1 MTGKWTTG
9 APVIAGGEGSLVIT
23 EAGRQITLANVSS
36 VEANIEHDKS
46 DIQPVGHRLTL
57 HKVTGGSGS
66 GSMTV
71 YYMSSRFGEYMEAY
85 KETGVSPY
93 FDMIITNDDPAS
105 PSKRQIVRLM
115 GVNLDSDTLATLD
128 GSHTELTVDL
138 DFTFE
143 DYEITESFCPDK
155 DAVDITEFT
164 QTATDDILIINH
176 LAYCI
181 PVTDG
186 TGSSPSMSWE
196 MYPKGAAATPTA
208 AAPLVYMI
216 TPTAARPV
224 MNNHTVFLKST
235 TTDTGGKNTTTTYQ
249 LRNAPTLTVTDMGTS
264 VKYPFKITEAMLPK
278 AKEASTPEHGWYTIT
293 IAQLKADADNRM
305 LVSAYGVADFYY
317 GAAE

>member
-85 KETGVSPY
+85 KQTGVSPY

-143 DYEITESFCPDK
+143 DYEITEAFCPDK
-155 DAVDITEFT
+155 DVVEITEFT

-186 TGSSPSMSWE
+186 AGSSPSKTWKL
-196 MYPKGAAATPTA
+196 YAKGTPATPTEVN
-208 AAPLVYMI
+208 PIVYMI

-224 MNNHTVFLKST
+224 MNNHTVFLKT
-235 TTDTGGKNTTTTYQ
+235 TTGDSKSQTTTYK
-249 LRNAPTLTVTDMGTS
+249 LRNAPTLTVTDFGTS
-264 VKYPFKITEAMLPK
+264 VKYPFTIQESMLPK
-278 AKEASTPEHGWYTIT
+278 AKDASKPERGWYTIT
-293 IAQLKADADNRM
+293 VVQLKADAEDRM
-305 LVSAYGVADFYY
+305 LVAAYGVADFYY
-317 GAAE
+317 GERQS